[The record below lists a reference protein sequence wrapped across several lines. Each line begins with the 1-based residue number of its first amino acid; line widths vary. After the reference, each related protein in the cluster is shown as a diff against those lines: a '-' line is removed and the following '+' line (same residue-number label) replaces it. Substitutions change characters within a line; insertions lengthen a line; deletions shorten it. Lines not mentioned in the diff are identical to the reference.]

1 MTIIC
6 SRVNQH
12 WLFIF
17 VHVCIHVVIII
28 TCMIYVPL
36 FYSLANATMYYQ
48 CICAY
53 MCVSMYMYLHMQAR
67 PGTEND
73 DFDELMQTYVYT
85 PSSPQTTSPS
95 TKKDTPPEP
104 DPEASLITDFQVVT
118 DIKVNSCI
126 LKRTDTSRI

>member
-1 MTIIC
+1 
-6 SRVNQH
+6 
-12 WLFIF
+12 
-17 VHVCIHVVIII
+17 
-28 TCMIYVPL
+28 
-36 FYSLANATMYYQ
+36 
-48 CICAY
+48 
-53 MCVSMYMYLHMQAR
+53 MCVSMYLHMQTR

-95 TKKDTPPEP
+95 AKKDTPPEP

-118 DIKVNSCI
+118 DIRVNSCM